1 MSPGRSWLTIGNWLP
16 GPLRTLS
23 NAPYGS
29 GAGEAQ
35 GACGSMVR
43 AFAVVVASSS
53 AHDVSGRPLG

>member
-1 MSPGRSWLTIGNWLP
+1 M
-16 GPLRTLS
+16 S